1 MGLLSNLARGLV
13 RGADRTAKLTSKRG
27 PRSFYI
33 SRGAKPTGILTSS
46 GKFVRIKSM
55 VPELVVPNLEGFHL
69 KPYVSY
75 KAPKGTEQPLTAKEL
90 FMETAA
96 VQIEKDF
103 QEGTFDQNNLKKYG
117 FEPSQEGKLFK
128 LFPKNYV
135 R

>member
-13 RGADRTAKLTSKRG
+13 RGADRTAELTSKRG
-27 PRSFYI
+27 PRSFYR
-33 SRGAKPTGILTSS
+33 SRGTKPTGFITSS
-46 GKFVRIKSM
+46 KKFVKIRQM
-55 VPELVVPNLEGFHL
+55 VPELMVPNLEGFNL

-75 KAPKGTEQPLTAKEL
+75 KAPTGTEQPLTAKKL

-103 QEGTFDQNNLKKYG
+103 QAGTFDPNNLEKYG
-117 FEPSQEGKLFK
+117 FEPSQEGKLFQ

-135 R
+135 Q